1 MTGERAM
8 SSEPLVRGFAAI
20 RGLVYAVGFV
30 LLWWWLATAVRPLDR
45 QLPFRLSAALQPL
58 GLAIAILGAVLAL
71 SCVVVFATRGRGT
84 PAPFDAPR
92 AFVPSGPYRFVRN
105 PMYVGGA
112 AVIAGTGLLVRSAA
126 VVALAAGFLFFFH
139 VFVLLYEEPTL
150 RARFG
155 ESYEEYT
162 RAVSRWLPRPTGR
175 VLLYVALMLAATY
188 LVVSL
193 AMSGSSTVLDDTF

>member
-1 MTGERAM
+1 M
-8 SSEPLVRGFAAI
+8 SSESLVRGFAAV
-20 RGLVYAVGFV
+20 RGLLYAVGFV
-30 LLWWWLATAVRPLDR
+30 LLWWWLAIAVRPLDGR
-45 QLPFRLSAALQPL
+45 LPFRPPPALQPL
-58 GLAIAILGAVLAL
+58 GLAVAILGALLTL

-105 PMYVGGA
+105 PMYLGAA
-112 AVIAGTGLLVRSAA
+112 AVIAGAGLLVRSAA
-126 VVALAAGFLFFFH
+126 VVALAVGFLLFFH
-139 VFVLLYEEPTL
+139 AFVLLYEEPTL

-155 ESYEEYT
+155 ASYEEYT
-162 RAVSRWLPRPTGR
+162 RTVHRWLPRPTAR

-193 AMSGSSTVLDDTF
+193 AMGGASTVLDDSF